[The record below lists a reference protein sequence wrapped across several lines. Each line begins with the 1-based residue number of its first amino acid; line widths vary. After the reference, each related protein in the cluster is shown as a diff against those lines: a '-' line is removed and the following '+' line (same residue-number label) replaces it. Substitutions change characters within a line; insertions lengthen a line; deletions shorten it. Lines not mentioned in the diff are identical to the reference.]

1 MNKLLTFSGAQP
13 IYLGDIDFLQ
23 DASAQM
29 ETCLA
34 RALMGDGS
42 NTLNAILQGVE
53 FSYGSGLISWTA
65 GVVVLNGEILPIA
78 AGSIS
83 GAQGDL
89 IYFHVSSVLSGNRI
103 FKDGESHQCWDTR
116 TATISKTAQGGIP
129 VSSTPRYTRDDYYK
143 WNGDITSDYITN
155 ASLIRKN
162 GLYFIDL
169 QLTLPSTVEAGS
181 LGTVDFDGLS
191 ASDISAI
198 TNVPFYQLMFIE
210 ANDPD
215 PLLKIAPEVLEFLST
230 GNGSVQLT
238 VAQGDTR
245 YQVAGSAFIRAQVP
259 LT

>member
-129 VSSTPRYTRDDYYK
+129 VSSTPRY
-143 WNGDITSDYITN
+143 ITN

>member
-1 MNKLLTFSGAQP
+1 M
-13 IYLGDIDFLQ
+13 YLGDIDFMQ
-23 DASAQM
+23 DAGAQM
-29 ETCLA
+29 ATCLA

-42 NTLNAILQGVE
+42 NTLNAIIQGVE
-53 FSYGSGLISWTA
+53 FSYGSGISWTA

-89 IYFHVSSVLSGNRI
+89 IYFHVNSVLSGNRT

-116 TATISKTAQGGIP
+116 TATISKTAQGGVP
-129 VSSTPRYTRDDYYK
+129 VSSVPRYTRDDYDK
-143 WNGDITSDYITN
+143 WNGNITSDYITN

-169 QLTLPSTVEAGS
+169 QLTLPATVEAGS

-210 ANDPD
+210 ATDPE
-215 PLLKIAPEVLEFLST
+215 PAIKIAPEVLEFLST